1 MFDQIKAM
9 GALAGLMKNKDKIQE
24 AIKAF
29 QGSLEVMRAVGTSGS
44 GAVRATV
51 TGKMK
56 VVELTLDPTLVG
68 GMGRDIDSRR
78 MGEQL
83 IVEALNDALQTAQI
97 MVRDEANR
105 QAKGLGLPELPGLE
119 GLLR

>member
-9 GALAGLMKNKDKIQE
+9 GALAGLMKNKDKIQDS
-24 AIKAF
+24 IRTF
-29 QGSLEVMRAVGTSGS
+29 QASLEGMSATGTAGS

-51 TGKMK
+51 NGKMK
-56 VVELTLDPTLVG
+56 VLSVQIDPNVAS
-68 GMGRDIDSRR
+68 GMGRDAGGRA
-78 MGEQL
+78 MGEKL
-83 IVEALNDALQTAQI
+83 IVEALNDALETVQG

>member
-24 AIKAF
+24 SIKAF

-56 VVELTLDPTLVG
+56 VVEITLDPTLVS

-83 IVEALNDALQTAQI
+83 IVEALNDALQTVQV